1 MSVMVK
7 CDGLTKRY
15 GRLTA
20 LDHVNLSIESGRIVG
35 LLGPNGSGKTTL
47 LKLANGLLVPSGGE
61 ILLDG
66 NKPGVESKRIV
77 SYLPDA
83 NYLPDWMAI
92 EGLLELFQDFYEDFD
107 VVKAK
112 EMLLAAESGR
122 QPEIEDAFQR
132 K

>member
-1 MSVMVK
+1 MVK

-20 LDHVNLSIESGRIVG
+20 LDNVNLSIESGRIVG

-47 LKLANGLLVPSGGE
+47 LKLANGLLVPSDGE

-83 NYLPDWMAI
+83 N
-92 EGLLELFQDFYEDFD
+92 
-107 VVKAK
+107 
-112 EMLLAAESGR
+112 
-122 QPEIEDAFQR
+122 
-132 K
+132 